1 MAIRRLNAYPEGQD
15 GTVTDDPNHDIE
27 SCDALPHLDNSGD
40 RVLVGRINRH
50 TRIIATAIVVVLA
63 AGASSAL
70 ARNGAPN
77 DSTVTAAMPDAVAVP
92 GTVPPT
98 TTLPLSTTTTQP
110 RFLVLTEWTVDFTR
124 ETGPMYV
131 AMSQMSSARSQTA
144 MSIYCLDLADGIA
157 RAMRIRAAPDL
168 TVDRDI
174 REGLNLLDRGATA
187 CIGGNWASATSYLR
201 QGTDTLK
208 RGTDRM
214 LALMSS
220 APVS

>member
-1 MAIRRLNAYPEGQD
+1 MAIRRLDAYPERQY
-15 GTVTDDPNHDIE
+15 GTVSDERNHEGKSRD
-27 SCDALPHLDNSGD
+27 LHLADSEPGD
-40 RVLVGRINRH
+40 RARMGRITQH
-50 TRIIATAIVVVLA
+50 TRMIATAIVVVLV
-63 AGASSAL
+63 AGVSSAL
-70 ARNGAPN
+70 ARDGGPK
-77 DSTVTAAMPDAVAVP
+77 DTTVTAAMPATAAMP
-92 GTVPPT
+92 GIVPPPT
-98 TTLPLSTTTTQP
+98 SVPLSTTTTLP

-131 AMSQMSSARSQTA
+131 AMTQMSSARSQTA

-157 RAMRIRAAPDL
+157 RAMRIRTAPDP
-168 TVDRDI
+168 TVDHDI
-174 REGLNLLDRGATA
+174 REGLTLLDRGATA
-187 CIGGNWASATSYLR
+187 CIGGNWASANSYLR